1 MNTKTGAQLL
11 FPKKEANNYP
21 PISKRNSEALNTAVS
36 KYIHM
41 YQKRNRELDV
51 ASLYSG
57 DYKSKFY
64 LRQIS
69 KLSKIPLKTCQN
81 ILASLEKEKI
91 LKSRIEGKNKYFS
104 LNLDNI
110 HVKSYLL
117 KAEIHKT
124 DNFLEK
130 YPQFKIFLKS
140 FNTTVPIIVFG
151 SFAKLRTEKDS
162 DLDIL
167 SLSKEEQKLPFH
179 LLPYKIHQINLSEDS
194 FKKALMEKETL
205 IQEIMENH
213 IILNNPSSYV
223 NIIWEYYGNF
233 KI

>member
-1 MNTKTGAQLL
+1 MYL
-11 FPKKEANNYP
+11 
-21 PISKRNSEALNTAVS
+21 KRNNELNV
-36 KYIHM
+36 I
-41 YQKRNRELDV
+41 
-51 ASLYSG
+51 SLYSG
-57 DYKSKFY
+57 NYKSEFY

-69 KLSKIPLKTCQN
+69 NLAKLPLKTCQN
-81 ILASLEKEKI
+81 VLARLEKERI
-91 LKSRIEGKNKYFS
+91 LKSKVEGKNKYFS
-104 LNLDNI
+104 LNLGNI
-110 HVKSYLL
+110 QTKSYLL
-117 KAEIHKT
+117 KAEIHKI

-130 YPQFKIFLKS
+130 YIQFKIFLKS

-151 SFAKLRTEKDS
+151 SFAKLRAEKDS
-162 DLDIL
+162 DLDML

-223 NIIWEYYGNF
+223 NLVWEYYG
-233 KI
+233 K